1 VPKRRK
7 PEAGIVLRAVGIVVA
22 FALWTLARAA
32 RRPVDAVACVVAG
45 LASIAILVNALFLQ
59 SGSHPAPFFA
69 APAPPAVTAATRPKG
84 DESPVAKAEPPAP
97 VAPASPAA
105 PVHATGSTRPAQ
117 PVAVR
122 RNDPIAELIG
132 PSSRIMSVQRVLS
145 EFGYGQVKPTGF
157 LDDATSAAIQKFERE
172 HKLPVTGRVSD
183 RLVSD
188 LAQMTGHPLN

>member
-7 PEAGIVLRAVGIVVA
+7 PEAGIVLRAVGVVVA

-59 SGSHPAPFFA
+59 SGSHAAPFFA
-69 APAPPAVTAATRPKG
+69 APAPPAVTRPKG
-84 DESPVAKAEPPAP
+84 DEGPVGKADAPAP
-97 VAPASPAA
+97 AAPASPAA

-117 PVAVR
+117 PAAVR